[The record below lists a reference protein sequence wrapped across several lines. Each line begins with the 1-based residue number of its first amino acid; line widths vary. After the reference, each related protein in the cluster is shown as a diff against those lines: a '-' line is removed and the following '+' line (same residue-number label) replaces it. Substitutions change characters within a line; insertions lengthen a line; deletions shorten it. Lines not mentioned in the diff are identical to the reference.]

1 MNAIKSCPLVAAT
14 LLFSTLGHAQSG
26 NLSIDPTLAAQIAA
40 IPAIDNHAHPLLS
53 PPAYATDRNFDAL
66 PVDTMDPY
74 TDPAGMRPNLP
85 ALHEAWQ
92 ALFHF
97 NELPPLNP
105 DGLKQLEAAREA
117 TRQQQGEAYATYVLD
132 RANIG
137 TELANRVAMGIGV
150 HPPRFRWVPYAD
162 ALIFPLDN
170 NDLAAATP
178 DRKQFFPLEDKLRA
192 QYLQQANLKSLPPT
206 LDLYL
211 SKLVTP
217 ILEQQKSQGAV
228 AEKFEIAY
236 LRSFGFDDVTQ
247 TEASRIYATLLHTPH
262 PNETQYKRLQDF
274 LFRYI
279 ATECGRL
286 NMPVHIHTTSGGG
299 GYFSIA
305 GDNPLLLEPLFND
318 PRLRKTN
325 FVLLHGGW
333 PFIHEIGSLLQK
345 PNVFLDLSQQ
355 SLMISPRTMS
365 QWLREWLELF
375 PEKILYATDAYPYS
389 TSMGWEEAAWIAN
402 QNIRTGLGMALTGM
416 MHDKQI
422 TEPEAEKLA
431 HMVLHTNA
439 ESLYKLQPP
448 ASPKNKSLKSGVFL
462 GPQKPSVQTPQIT
475 INPPQLHH
483 VLPSKKHPELQ
494 NTLQKHPS
502 TTPEKNLLIL
512 QELLRIEKR
521 PIHTPHPLGHLI

>member
-1 MNAIKSCPLVAAT
+1 MNSIRRYSVISFLLLAAT
-14 LLFSTLGHAQSG
+14 VPTRAQ
-26 NLSIDPTLAAQIAA
+26 SIDPTLAAQIAT

-74 TDPAGMRPNLP
+74 TDPAGMRPSLP
-85 ALHEAWQ
+85 ALHDAWL

-97 NELPPLNP
+97 HSDTQLPL
-105 DGLKQLEAAREA
+105 DASGLKQLEAAREA
-117 TRQQQGEAYATYVLD
+117 TRREQGEKYATYILD
-132 RANIG
+132 CANIA
-137 TELANRVAMGIGV
+137 TELANRVAMGTGV
-150 HPPRFRWVPYAD
+150 QPPRFRWVPYVD
-162 ALIFPLDN
+162 ALLFPLDN
-170 NDLAAATP
+170 SALAAATP

-192 QYLQQANLKSLPPT
+192 KYLQQSNLKTLPPT

-236 LRSFGFDDVTQ
+236 LRSFGFDDVPRP
-247 TEASRIYATLLHTPH
+247 EAARIYATLLHTPH
-262 PNETQYKRLQDF
+262 PNPAQYKRLQDF

-279 ATECGRL
+279 AQECGRL

-299 GYFSIA
+299 GYFDIA

-345 PNVFLDLSQQ
+345 PNVYLDLSQQ

-365 QWLREWLELF
+365 QWLREWLELY

-389 TSMGWEEAAWIAN
+389 SSMGWEEAAFIAN
-402 QNIRTGLGMALTGM
+402 QNIRTSLGMALTGM
-416 MHDKQI
+416 INDKQV
-422 TEPEAEKLA
+422 TEPQAEKLA
-431 HMVLHTNA
+431 RQVLRENA
-439 ESLYKLQPP
+439 ETLYK
-448 ASPKNKSLKSGVFL
+448 F
-462 GPQKPSVQTPQIT
+462 
-475 INPPQLHH
+475 
-483 VLPSKKHPELQ
+483 
-494 NTLQKHPS
+494 
-502 TTPEKNLLIL
+502 
-512 QELLRIEKR
+512 
-521 PIHTPHPLGHLI
+521 